1 LFINTCICEA
11 DVIKSPKKEGI
22 PMKYINQLDYP
33 DMQYITQ
40 VANPDPKMREVGIN
54 NTVAKSGCGLCS
66 SVMIADRLLS
76 GVKFEIE
83 DARQLSYD
91 SGANQW
97 SGTRGVVYFPAFAEK
112 FNLELVISK
121 DIEDLLRCL
130 RTGGAAA
137 VLVSGDHDDYHGVF
151 SDRWSHYI
159 VAVAEERDGRIAV
172 LDAAYEEGAYEKGD
186 RKGKVEVISRG
197 FSRVSQQVIQ
207 EETAAIENRFFLFWR
222 K

>member
-1 LFINTCICEA
+1 
-11 DVIKSPKKEGI
+11 
-22 PMKYINQLDYP
+22 MKYINQLDYP
-33 DMQYITQ
+33 HLQYITQ
-40 VANPDPKMREVGIN
+40 TSNPDPKMRQVGLDN
-54 NTVAKSGCGLCS
+54 NIAKSGCGLCS
-66 SVMIADRLLS
+66 SVMIADRLLA

-97 SGTRGVVYFPAFAEK
+97 AGTRGVVYFPAFAEK

-121 DIEDLLRCL
+121 NVEDLLHCL

-159 VAVAEERDGRIAV
+159 VAVNEDRDGRICV
-172 LDAAYEEGAYEKGD
+172 LDPAYEEGGYEKGD
-186 RKGKVEVISRG
+186 RKGKVEMISRG
-197 FSRVSQQVIQ
+197 FGRTSLQVIQ
-207 EETAAIENRFFLFWR
+207 EETAAIENRYFLFWR

>member
-1 LFINTCICEA
+1 
-11 DVIKSPKKEGI
+11 
-22 PMKYINQLDYP
+22 MKYINQWDYP
-33 DMQYITQ
+33 HLQYITQ
-40 VANPDPKMREVGIN
+40 TANPDPKMRAVGLA

-66 SVMIADRLLS
+66 SVMIADRLMA
-76 GVKFEIE
+76 GVSFEIE

-97 SGTRGVVYFPAFAEK
+97 TGTRGVVYFPAFAEK
-112 FNLELVISK
+112 FNLEFVQS
-121 DIEDLLRCL
+121 DNIEDLLHCL

-159 VAVAEERDGRIAV
+159 VAIAEEKDGRIAV
-172 LDAAYEEGAYEKGD
+172 LDSAFEEGAYEKGD
-186 RKGKVEVISRG
+186 RKGKVEVLSRG
-197 FSRVSQQVIQ
+197 FSRISLQVLK
-207 EETAAIENRFFLFWR
+207 EETAASEKPFYLFRR

>member
-1 LFINTCICEA
+1 
-11 DVIKSPKKEGI
+11 
-22 PMKYINQLDYP
+22 MKYINQLDYP
-33 DMQYITQ
+33 HLQYITQ
-40 VANPDPKMREVGIN
+40 TANPDPKMRQVGLDN
-54 NTVAKSGCGLCS
+54 NIAKSGCGLCS
-66 SVMIADRLLS
+66 SVMIADRLLA

-97 SGTRGVVYFPAFAEK
+97 AGTRGVIYFPAFAEK

-121 DIEDLLRCL
+121 NIEDLLHCL

-159 VAVAEERDGRIAV
+159 VAVNEDRDGRICV
-172 LDAAYEEGAYEKGD
+172 LDPAYEEGGYEKGD
-186 RKGKVEVISRG
+186 RKGKVEMISRG
-197 FSRVSQQVIQ
+197 FGRTSLQVIQ
-207 EETAAIENRFFLFWR
+207 EETAAIENRYFLFWR

>member
-1 LFINTCICEA
+1 
-11 DVIKSPKKEGI
+11 
-22 PMKYINQLDYP
+22 MKYINQWDYP
-33 DMQYITQ
+33 HLQYITQ
-40 VANPDPKMREVGIN
+40 TANPDPKWREIGLN
-54 NTVAKSGCGLCS
+54 NTIAKSGCGLCS
-66 SVMIADRLLS
+66 SVMIADRLMA
-76 GVKFEIE
+76 GVSFEIE

-112 FNLELVISK
+112 FNLELVQSNN
-121 DIEDLLRCL
+121 IEELLHCL

-159 VAVAEERDGRIAV
+159 VAVAEEKDGRIAV
-172 LDAAYEEGAYEKGD
+172 LDSAYEEGAYEKGD
-186 RKGKVEVISRG
+186 RKGKVEVLSRG
-197 FSRVSQQVIQ
+197 FSRISLQVLQ
-207 EETAAIENRFFLFWR
+207 GETAAIETPFFLFWR

>member
-1 LFINTCICEA
+1 
-11 DVIKSPKKEGI
+11 
-22 PMKYINQLDYP
+22 MKYINQWDYP
-33 DMQYITQ
+33 HLQYITQ
-40 VANPDPKMREVGIN
+40 TANPDPKWREIGLN
-54 NTVAKSGCGLCS
+54 NTIAKSGCGLCS
-66 SVMIADRLLS
+66 SVMIADRLMA
-76 GVKFEIE
+76 GVSFEIE

-112 FNLELVISK
+112 FNLELVQSNN
-121 DIEDLLRCL
+121 IEDLLHCL

-159 VAVAEERDGRIAV
+159 VAIAEEKDGRIAV
-172 LDAAYEEGAYEKGD
+172 LDSAYEEGAYEKGD
-186 RKGKVEVISRG
+186 RKGKVEVLSRG
-197 FSRVSQQVIQ
+197 FSRISLQVLQ
-207 EETAAIENRFFLFWR
+207 EETAAIETPFFLFWR

>member
-1 LFINTCICEA
+1 
-11 DVIKSPKKEGI
+11 
-22 PMKYINQLDYP
+22 MKYVNQLDYP
-33 DMQYITQ
+33 NMQYITQ
-40 VANPDPKMREVGIN
+40 TANPDPKMRQIGIE
-54 NTVAKSGCGLCS
+54 NTIAKSGCGLCT
-66 SVMIADRLLS
+66 SVMIADRLFVDE
-76 GVKFEIE
+76 GKFEIE

-91 SGANQW
+91 CGANRW
-97 SGTRGVVYFPAFAEK
+97 SGTRGLVYFPAFAEK
-112 FNLELVISK
+112 FNLELKISA
-121 DIEDLLRCL
+121 DVQDLLHCL

-159 VAVAEERDGRIAV
+159 VAVAEERDGRICV

-186 RKGKVEVISRG
+186 RKGKVEVIQRG
-197 FSRVSQQVIQ
+197 FSRCSLQVIK

>member
-1 LFINTCICEA
+1 
-11 DVIKSPKKEGI
+11 
-22 PMKYINQLDYP
+22 MKYVNQLDYP
-33 DMQYITQ
+33 HMQYITQ
-40 VANPDPKMREVGIN
+40 TANPDPKMRQVGLDN
-54 NTVAKSGCGLCS
+54 NIAKSGCGLCT
-66 SVMIADRLLS
+66 SVMIADRLLA

-91 SGANQW
+91 CGANQW

-121 DIEDLLRCL
+121 NIEDLLHCL

-159 VAVAEERDGRIAV
+159 VAVSQERDGRICV
-172 LDAAYEEGAYEKGD
+172 LDPAYEEGGYEKGD
-186 RKGKVEVISRG
+186 RKGKVEMISRG
-197 FSRVSQQVIQ
+197 FGRTSLQVIQ
-207 EETAAIENRFFLFWR
+207 EETAAIENRYFLFWR

>member
-1 LFINTCICEA
+1 
-11 DVIKSPKKEGI
+11 
-22 PMKYINQLDYP
+22 MKYINQWDYP
-33 DMQYITQ
+33 HLQYITQ
-40 VANPDPKMREVGIN
+40 TANPDPKWREIGLN
-54 NTVAKSGCGLCS
+54 NTIAKSGCGLCS
-66 SVMIADRLLS
+66 SVMIADRLMA
-76 GVKFEIE
+76 GVSFEIE

-112 FNLELVISK
+112 FNLKLEHSA
-121 DIEDLLRCL
+121 DTEDLLRCL

-159 VAVAEERDGRIAV
+159 VAIAEEADGRIAV
-172 LDAAYEEGAYEKGD
+172 LDSAFEEGAYEKGD
-186 RKGKVEVISRG
+186 RKGKVEVLSRG
-197 FSRVSQQVIQ
+197 FSRVALQVLK
-207 EETAAIENRFFLFWR
+207 EETAATQKPFFLFWR

>member
-1 LFINTCICEA
+1 
-11 DVIKSPKKEGI
+11 
-22 PMKYINQLDYP
+22 MKYVNQLDYP
-33 DMQYITQ
+33 NMQYITQ
-40 VANPDPKMREVGIN
+40 IDNPDPKMRQIGIE
-54 NTVAKSGCGLCS
+54 NTIAKSGCALCT
-66 SVMIADRLLS
+66 SVMIADRLFVDE
-76 GVKFEIE
+76 GKFEIE

-91 SGANQW
+91 CGANQW

-112 FNLELVISK
+112 FALELKISA
-121 DIEDLLRCL
+121 DIEDLLHCL

-159 VAVAEERDGRIAV
+159 VAVSEERDGRICV

-186 RKGKVEVISRG
+186 RKGKVEVLSRG
-197 FSRVSQQVIQ
+197 FGRTTVQVLE
-207 EETAAIENRFFLFWR
+207 EETFPRERRYHLFWR